1 MANSYSAQNVA
12 SYFIY
17 ELNET
22 YQFVNA
28 IAIQQ
33 LLQQVDQL
41 WNMQFGHSAFTEQT
55 HCVQTTGYHVREVQ
69 EAYAEHGNKHISLP
83 AREWFLKYGEFQLV
97 YRTYS
102 VPAFTVEEQQLID
115 RVVARYTMTEFES
128 VVVALAV

>member
-1 MANSYSAQNVA
+1 MANIYSAQNVA

-41 WNMQFGHSAFTEQT
+41 WSTQFGHSAFTEQT
-55 HCVQTTGYHVREVQ
+55 HCVQTTGYYIQEVQ

-102 VPAFTVEEQQLID
+102 VPAFTNEEQAVINRIVDRYVTTAFEAID
-115 RVVARYTMTEFES
+115 I
-128 VVVALAV
+128 AV

>member
-1 MANSYSAQNVA
+1 MANIYSAQNVA

-22 YQFVNA
+22 YHFVNA

-41 WNMQFGHSAFTEQT
+41 WYMQFGHTAFSEKT
-55 HCVQTTGYHVREVQ
+55 HKVQKTGFFIQEVQ

-83 AREWFLKYGEFQLV
+83 AREWFLKYGEFQLI

-102 VPAFTVEEQQLID
+102 VPAFSEEEQEIID
-115 RVVARYTMTEFES
+115 TIVDRYVTTAFDS
-128 VVVALAV
+128 INIAV